1 MFELSVQFET
11 VISWLGTENTAA
23 PNIDT
28 GLETAMT
35 CTARSF
41 LTDQFFGTVCNL
53 PTFFGFM
60 GSLTLISKILL
71 NIQVDSVVIRFNA
84 EYGIVQNNF
93 FSGILTVYFL
103 N

>member
-1 MFELSVQFET
+1 LFELSVQFET

-35 CTARSF
+35 RTARSF

-60 GSLTLISKILL
+60 GPLTLIGKILL
-71 NIQVDSVVIRFNA
+71 NIQVDSVVFGSMPNTNRP
-84 EYGIVQNNF
+84 EQL
-93 FSGILTVYFL
+93 FSGILTVYFI